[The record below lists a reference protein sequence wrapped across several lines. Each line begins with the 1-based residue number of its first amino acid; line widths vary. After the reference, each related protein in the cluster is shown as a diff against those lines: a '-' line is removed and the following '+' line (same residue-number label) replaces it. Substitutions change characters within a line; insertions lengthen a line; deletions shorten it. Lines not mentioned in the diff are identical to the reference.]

1 MEGDLNQ
8 VIPQVNTTRTLDKYR
23 EVVAVNLA
31 EVHSCPPAVIADLM
45 KHYED
50 VIRGSWSVGTV
61 PVDVIRLLYAE
72 WKTFRTKSN

>member
-1 MEGDLNQ
+1 MNQ
-8 VIPQVNTTRTLDKYR
+8 EIPQVPQANTTRSLHQYR
-23 EVVAVNLA
+23 EVVAFSLA
-31 EVHSCPPAVIADLM
+31 DVHSCPPEVIADLM

-50 VIRGSWSVGTV
+50 VIRGSWSVGAV